1 MKEGW
6 RWGEG
11 GGRGGAG
18 SEGVEEGG
26 GSCREGRD
34 ERIIR
39 GEEGKRRGGRK
50 GGEEERKE

>member
-11 GGRGGAG
+11 GGEEVQG

-26 GSCREGRD
+26 GVAE
-34 ERIIR
+34 
-39 GEEGKRRGGRK
+39 K
-50 GGEEERKE
+50 GGTRG